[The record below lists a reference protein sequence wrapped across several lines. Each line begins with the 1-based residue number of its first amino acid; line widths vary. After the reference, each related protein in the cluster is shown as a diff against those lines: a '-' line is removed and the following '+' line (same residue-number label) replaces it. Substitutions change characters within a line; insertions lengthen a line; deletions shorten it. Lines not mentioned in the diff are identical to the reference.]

1 MSGLRVRVF
10 AQDHVEEC
18 EFEDVKCPDPNCNIV
33 MARSRL
39 ENHQK
44 NECQWRVVVCDY
56 CEDKYA
62 VCKEEV
68 RVVVQGRSQGGKG
81 GSILPKL
88 MRNLGRGRNF
98 VML

>member
-1 MSGLRVRVF
+1 MFLSKE
-10 AQDHVEEC
+10 HVEEC
-18 EFEDVKCPDPNCNIV
+18 EYEDVKCPDPNCKFV
-33 MARSRL
+33 MPRGRL

-68 RVVVQGRSQGGKG
+68 GRKFLSFHFVYGFNFTVFF
-81 GSILPKL
+81 L
-88 MRNLGRGRNF
+88 MIWKFYTR
-98 VML
+98 